1 MSFNVEQIRAQFPA
15 LKQEVNGR
23 PLVYLDSAATTQKP
37 QAVIDAIVHY
47 YQHDNA
53 NVHRAAHAL
62 SGRAT
67 SAFEDIQR

>member
-53 NVHRAAHAL
+53 L
-62 SGRAT
+62 SL
-67 SAFEDIQR
+67 IHI

>member
-37 QAVIDAIVHY
+37 QAVIDA
-47 YQHDNA
+47 
-53 NVHRAAHAL
+53 
-62 SGRAT
+62 
-67 SAFEDIQR
+67 